1 MTSWVAPFRIGEI
14 LWGKS
19 VAAVGRFEL
28 ELPSCALLYG
38 EALAL
43 GVGSDPGP
51 FVAAMGESSVV
62 FEIALGASG
71 NEPLAVL
78 IRDSLLGNQEC
89 TMAESKHGFGVDSGI
104 VGFVDPSLSDVYMR
118 SIGEDSEAF
127 LSWWASVNHSGFAV
141 WSRPGVTAL
150 LVRADDGAFFAHR
163 LLLDGRV
170 RGLFIP
176 LAADPY
182 AFAWEHDR
190 KALFEET
197 FVLRR

>member
-1 MTSWVAPFRIGEI
+1 MTSWSAPFRIGEI
-14 LWGKS
+14 LWGRS
-19 VAAVGRFEL
+19 VAAVGRLEL
-28 ELPSCALLYG
+28 QLPSCALLYG

-43 GVGSDPGP
+43 GAESESSP
-51 FVAAMGESSVV
+51 FVAAMDEGSVV

-78 IRDSLLGNQEC
+78 VRDGAFGDQEC
-89 TMAESKHGFGVDSGI
+89 TMIESRGGFGVDSGI
-104 VGFVDPSLSDVYMR
+104 VGFVDSGLGDAYMR
-118 SIGEDSEAF
+118 SIGDDPEAL

-141 WSRPGVTAL
+141 WSRPGVSAL

-163 LLLDGRV
+163 LLLDGRL

-190 KALFEET
+190 KALFEGA